1 MAGTSDSPYLANMRI
16 LLMSL
21 GSRGD
26 MEPFL
31 ALGAELKA
39 EGHVVGYCMPAQFES
54 LAREVSDQFHPED
67 PAFLELLDAPEV
79 RQIIGQVGSVWSR
92 LLNVLRLI
100 PKTKSLQQQ
109 VIRDQAEAVARFR
122 PDEIVFHIKCIY
134 PALWAI
140 QTGGKARILSPMP
153 CLIHPTGVYP
163 HIAFGKPRGAWWNRF
178 TYTLANW
185 ALIRQSIL
193 GYGRSFIREQGW
205 SVSHRR
211 LARFFADEVEVEY
224 AFDERLFPR
233 PADWP
238 AQAAITRFRERDK
251 LQGKGL
257 KPEVEAFLEHHD
269 QILYVGFGSMVNAHP
284 QRVATDIIE
293 VAQAAGLA
301 VLLNRSWGGIEPPA
315 SLPSNV
321 LAVDDVP
328 FDGLFPRIQGAIHHG
343 GSGTTHSALRCGLP
357 QAIIPHIADQFFWS
371 RQVVSAGFG
380 VEGFPINAW
389 SKARFARVVDAL
401 LPHMQ
406 SVHP

>member
-1 MAGTSDSPYLANMRI
+1 MAGISGSPYLANMRI

-39 EGHVVGYCMPAQFES
+39 EGHVVGCCMPAQFET

-67 PAFLELLDAPEV
+67 AAFLELLDAPEV

-100 PKTKSLQQQ
+100 PKTKPLQQQ

-134 PALWAI
+134 PVLWAI

-153 CLIHPTGVYP
+153 CLIHPTGVY
-163 HIAFGKPRGAWWNRF
+163 
-178 TYTLANW
+178 
-185 ALIRQSIL
+185 
-193 GYGRSFIREQGW
+193 
-205 SVSHRR
+205 
-211 LARFFADEVEVEY
+211 
-224 AFDERLFPR
+224 
-233 PADWP
+233 
-238 AQAAITRFRERDK
+238 
-251 LQGKGL
+251 
-257 KPEVEAFLEHHD
+257 
-269 QILYVGFGSMVNAHP
+269 
-284 QRVATDIIE
+284 
-293 VAQAAGLA
+293 
-301 VLLNRSWGGIEPPA
+301 
-315 SLPSNV
+315 
-321 LAVDDVP
+321 
-328 FDGLFPRIQGAIHHG
+328 
-343 GSGTTHSALRCGLP
+343 
-357 QAIIPHIADQFFWS
+357 PHIADQFFWS